1 MIRNYIKTNIEIVSA
16 VQWDVNGSTC
26 PDIEYL
32 TGKPMIVCKSE
43 DIGLDLDT
51 DNYNYLI
58 IYPDGACELYVAT
71 SYGLFRLPEG
81 DYLMLVSKE
90 GGQRICTTCNKDTFE
105 KLYKTI

>member
-58 IYPDGACELYVAT
+58 TY
-71 SYGLFRLPEG
+71 LFRLPEG

-90 GGQRICTTCNKDTFE
+90 GGQKVCTTCNKDTFE